1 MSLRTRKDI
10 YSAASILNIEKNEI
24 DYFLKDKI
32 KGENFNKFIVIK
44 DTRDGPK
51 LSWVEIGKSDL
62 SNVEVT
68 NGLEK
73 GDVVY
78 ILPSKGLL
86 DYQEQFRK
94 RVEASISI
102 G

>member
-1 MSLRTRKDI
+1 MCIRDSTR
-10 YSAASILNIEKNEI
+10 S
-24 DYFLKDKI
+24 
-32 KGENFNKFIVIK
+32 
-44 DTRDGPK
+44 GPK
-51 LSWVEIGKSDL
+51 LSWIEIGKSDL
-62 SNVEVT
+62 SNVEVK
-68 NGLEK
+68 NGLEE
-73 GDVVY
+73 GDIVY

>member
-1 MSLRTRKDI
+1 M
-10 YSAASILNIEKNEI
+10 
-24 DYFLKDKI
+24 KDKI